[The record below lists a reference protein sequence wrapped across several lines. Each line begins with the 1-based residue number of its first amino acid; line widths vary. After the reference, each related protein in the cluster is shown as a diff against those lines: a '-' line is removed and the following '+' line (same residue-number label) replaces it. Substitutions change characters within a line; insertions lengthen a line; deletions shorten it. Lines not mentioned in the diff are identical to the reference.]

1 MVYSNGCYG
10 KEFQPI
16 HTTKEFAMDGNRAF
30 EYLSKMTEDE
40 RKAVRLL
47 WFDEEML
54 DSLPSVD
61 DEKKYTGKCE
71 FFDSLPNEE
80 KGELIERGL
89 YTQDGDFTKKHS
101 EFLDDFAERFD
112 KAIGDKMQMTT
123 RGASM
128 LLEQEF
134 DSVVG
139 RIASVSDFLAN
150 NAELNSD
157 GDRSTNNPNYKFY
170 VENGAV
176 GISFI
181 ENEDERESADK
192 PWMWWMELDNNEEYN
207 AFATLDEAV
216 DDFVNNIPRIE
227 KIVK

>member
-1 MVYSNGCYG
+1 
-10 KEFQPI
+10 
-16 HTTKEFAMDGNRAF
+16 
-30 EYLSKMTEDE
+30 
-40 RKAVRLL
+40 
-47 WFDEEML
+47 
-54 DSLPSVD
+54 
-61 DEKKYTGKCE
+61 
-71 FFDSLPNEE
+71 
-80 KGELIERGL
+80 
-89 YTQDGDFTKKHS
+89 
-101 EFLDDFAERFD
+101 
-112 KAIGDKMQMTT
+112 MQMTT